1 MFHSALMLSPELAAM
16 QIAAPGFAGTDRG
29 SFGRPPVP
37 VGVGIVSRADGFEAQ
52 ASSCRPE
59 EGELRD
65 ANRVAKSSFNIR
77 TGVGEMLS
85 SAHKDSREIRS
96 SVDGFTPPTQLS
108 SDASYWQ
115 K

>member
-1 MFHSALMLSPELAAM
+1 MLRAKGHCPNIPHWGLAH
-16 QIAAPGFAGTDRG
+16 PDRGWSDRG
-29 SFGRPPVP
+29 SFGQPPVP

-52 ASSCRPE
+52 ASSCRPD

-77 TGVGEMLS
+77 AGVGVMLC

-108 SDASYWQ
+108 SDASYWE